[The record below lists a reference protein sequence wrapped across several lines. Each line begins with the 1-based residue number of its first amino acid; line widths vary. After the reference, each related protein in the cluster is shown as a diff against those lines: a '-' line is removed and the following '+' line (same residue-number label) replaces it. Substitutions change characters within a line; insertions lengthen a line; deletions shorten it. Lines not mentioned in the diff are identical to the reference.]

1 MACAGIT
8 RRAVP
13 SGDYGRA
20 GSATGYPKTLSAY
33 MLFHFFQTHETT
45 SRTALLVLANTIL
58 AGCGSVAIPPTYTQ
72 DELKAECERHGG
84 WWRPDDL
91 LGGYCDFRKP

>member
-1 MACAGIT
+1 MIAAKRARPASKPGKSQGSRSREGMAPA
-8 RRAVP
+8 R
-13 SGDYGRA
+13 
-20 GSATGYPKTLSAY
+20 
-33 MLFHFFQTHETT
+33 

-58 AGCGSVAIPPTYTQ
+58 AGCSSVAIPPTFTQ
-72 DELKAECERHGG
+72 DGLKAECDRHGG